1 MHEWHHSA
9 PPGIVLNRPTCKR
22 EDGTGVCPE
31 AAARASTILVHPAP
45 SPAWIA
51 SGPISSEYRQI
62 LTFLRPIF
70 LKRLRSFPVL
80 TFSSVKAFYA
90 MPAGRQISSERGF
103 AVGEKKEKSPTSD
116 DARRDAFLRKI
127 AEIKRKQDAEKE
139 SKKETE
145 E

>member
-1 MHEWHHSA
+1 
-9 PPGIVLNRPTCKR
+9 
-22 EDGTGVCPE
+22 
-31 AAARASTILVHPAP
+31 
-45 SPAWIA
+45 
-51 SGPISSEYRQI
+51 
-62 LTFLRPIF
+62 
-70 LKRLRSFPVL
+70 
-80 TFSSVKAFYA
+80 

-139 SKKETE
+139 SKKEKE